1 MCQALAQDHDLMRTP
16 LEGISRDI
24 VMVENSRATRSR
36 VTNMSDHKFKVGQT
50 VHCAVPGLYGRAQ
63 RGGVFKI
70 MQRLPPQGGDY
81 QYRIKSANEPYDRVV
96 RESELERAV

>member
-1 MCQALAQDHDLMRTP
+1 MCRALAEVRDLMRTP
-16 LEGISRDI
+16 LEGIFRDI
-24 VMVENSRATRSR
+24 VMVETAERRSR

-50 VHCAVPGLYGRAQ
+50 VHYASGLYGRAH